1 MKIKITEHL
10 KKIVVLFFLLIPNSL
25 SADFFED
32 ITSKIIDN
40 PKRLSYG
47 VSVTDA
53 NKDGNFDF
61 IVTGFGYVNL
71 ALSYDKG
78 KLINII
84 NQKKFSDEFRRT
96 IGVAACDIDKD
107 GYEEIYFLNTDTY
120 SGTKKYSD
128 RLIDLEKD
136 KYIDLFE
143 IKENQRD
150 LNLTAGRS
158 VVCVDRNGDGNYGVY
173 VANYGGPTRFYE
185 YTDNII
191 VDKSV
196 KLNLAKITG
205 GRAVVAGHIISD
217 KIDVFAANERGANF
231 LYKNNE
237 GKFLDVANEYRVQDI
252 LQNGRGTALTDIYYR
267 GRLDILNGN
276 WGGFHR
282 AYVLKD
288 NIFEDIAKPPFD
300 EPSRIRTVISAD
312 LDNDGYDEVFMN
324 NIGEPNKLF
333 KILDNGLIE
342 QIPLDVGLEPNGY
355 GTGAAVADIDNDG
368 ILELL
373 VSHGESFD
381 QPLSL
386 YKAKI
391 GPNRKYLRI
400 KPLNRYGAPARGAT
414 VTLISN
420 LRKHSKTIDAGSG
433 YLCQMEPIAHYG
445 IREKEKNI
453 KIQSYTLNHIL
464 EKSKFCNKEID
475 LLDIDTEGTDYK
487 VLLGLNF
494 EKYKPKLICVEIYN
508 KDIKDDKIY
517 KLLTNKGYSLIWS
530 NIFSHLFKIS

>member
-1 MKIKITEHL
+1 MKIKIINYLEKL
-10 KKIVVLFFLLIPNSL
+10 VVLFFLLIPNSL
-25 SADFFED
+25 NADFFED
-32 ITSKIIDN
+32 ITSQIVEN

-47 VSVTDA
+47 VSVTDV
-53 NKDGNFDF
+53 NQDGNFDF
-61 IVTGFGYVNL
+61 IVTGFGYLNL
-71 ALSYDKG
+71 ALSYENG
-78 KLINII
+78 KLINIV

-96 IGVAACDIDKD
+96 IGVAACDIDRD

-128 RLIDLEKD
+128 RLIDLEKG
-136 KYIDLFE
+136 KFIDLFE
-143 IKENQRD
+143 IEKNQRD

-173 VANYGGPTRFYE
+173 VANYGGPTRYYE
-185 YTDNII
+185 YNDDIL

-196 KLNLAKITG
+196 QLNLAKVTG

-231 LYKNNE
+231 LYKNNK
-237 GKFLDVANEYRVQDI
+237 GKFLDVAYEYRVQDV
-252 LQNGRGTALTDIYYR
+252 LQNGRGTALSDIYYR

-288 NIFEDIAKPPFD
+288 DIFEDIAKPPFD

-312 LDNDGYDEVFMN
+312 LDNDGYDEVFLN

-333 KILDNGLIE
+333 RILENGLIK
-342 QIPLDVGLEPNGY
+342 QIPLDVGLEPDGY

-368 ILELL
+368 VLELL
-373 VSHGESFD
+373 VSHGESWD

-386 YKAKI
+386 YKAKVD
-391 GPNRKYLRI
+391 PDNKYLRI
-400 KPLNRYGAPARGAT
+400 KPLNQYGAPARGAT

-420 LRKHSKTIDAGSG
+420 LRKHSKTIDSGSG
-433 YLCQMEPIAHYG
+433 YLCQMEPVAHYG
-445 IREKEKNI
+445 IRKNEKDI
-453 KIQSYTLNHIL
+453 KIQIKWTNGKTKTISVKELNQTITLNQ
-464 EKSKFCNKEID
+464 
-475 LLDIDTEGTDYK
+475 
-487 VLLGLNF
+487 
-494 EKYKPKLICVEIYN
+494 
-508 KDIKDDKIY
+508 
-517 KLLTNKGYSLIWS
+517 
-530 NIFSHLFKIS
+530 

>member
-1 MKIKITEHL
+1 MLWQKNMTL
-10 KKIVVLFFLLIPNSL
+10 KKIIILFFLLTPNSL
-25 SADFFED
+25 NADFFED
-32 ITSKIIDN
+32 ITNQIVDN

-47 VSVTDA
+47 VSVTDV

-61 IVTGFGYVNL
+61 IVTGFGYLNL

-78 KLINII
+78 KLINIV

-136 KYIDLFE
+136 NYIDLFE
-143 IKENQRD
+143 IEKNQRD

-158 VVCVDRNGDGNYGVY
+158 VVCVDRKGDGNYGVY

-185 YTDNII
+185 YADEKI

-196 KLNLAKITG
+196 QLNLAKITG

-231 LYKNNE
+231 LYKNNN
-237 GKFLDVANEYRVQDI
+237 GKFLDVANEYRIEDL
-252 LQNGRGTALTDIYYR
+252 LQNGRGTVLSDIYYR

-282 AYVLKD
+282 AYVLKE
-288 NIFEDIAKPPFD
+288 NKFEDIAKPPFD
-300 EPSRIRTVISAD
+300 EPSRIRTIISAD
-312 LDNDGYDEVFMN
+312 FDNDGYDEVFMN

-333 KILDNGLIE
+333 KILENGVIE
-342 QIPLDVGLEPNGY
+342 QIPLDVGLEPDGY

-391 GPNRKYLRI
+391 GSNRKYLRV
-400 KPLNRYGAPARGAT
+400 KPLNKYGAPARGAT

-420 LRKHSKTIDAGSG
+420 LRKHSKTIDSGSG
-433 YLCQMEPIAHYG
+433 YLCQMEPVAHYG
-445 IREKEKNI
+445 IRENEKNI
-453 KIQSYTLNHIL
+453 KIQIKWTNGETETIFIKNLNKTITL
-464 EKSKFCNKEID
+464 KQK
-475 LLDIDTEGTDYK
+475 
-487 VLLGLNF
+487 
-494 EKYKPKLICVEIYN
+494 
-508 KDIKDDKIY
+508 
-517 KLLTNKGYSLIWS
+517 
-530 NIFSHLFKIS
+530 

>member
-1 MKIKITEHL
+1 MTKYL

-25 SADFFED
+25 YADFFED
-32 ITSKIIDN
+32 ITNQIVDN
-40 PKRLSYG
+40 SKRLSYG
-47 VSVTDA
+47 VSVTDV
-53 NKDGNFDF
+53 NQDGNFDF
-61 IVTGFGYVNL
+61 VVTGFGYLNL
-71 ALSYDKG
+71 ALSYENG
-78 KLINII
+78 KLVNIV
-84 NQKKFSDEFRRT
+84 NQKKFTDEFRRT

-136 KYIDLFE
+136 KYVDLFE
-143 IKENQRD
+143 IEKNQRD

-158 VVCVDRNGDGNYGVY
+158 VVCVDRKGDGNYGVY

-185 YTDNII
+185 YSDEII

-196 KLNLAKITG
+196 QLNLAKVTG

-231 LYKNNE
+231 LYKNNDGE
-237 GKFLDVANEYRVQDI
+237 FLDVANEYRVEDF
-252 LQNGRGTALTDIYYR
+252 LQNGRGTALSDIYYR

-282 AYVLKD
+282 AYVLED
-288 NIFEDIAKPPFD
+288 NIFKDIAKPPFD

-324 NIGEPNKLF
+324 NIGDHTKVI
-333 KILDNGLIE
+333 KILDNGVTEHI
-342 QIPLDVGLEPNGY
+342 QLDGRSEPNGY

-368 ILELL
+368 VLELL

-386 YKAKI
+386 YKAKVN
-391 GPNRKYLRI
+391 PQNKYLRI
-400 KPLNRYGAPARGAT
+400 KPLNKYGAPARGAT

-420 LRKHSKTIDAGSG
+420 LRKHSKTIDSGSG
-433 YLCQMEPIAHYG
+433 YLCQMEPVAHYG
-445 IREKEKNI
+445 IRENEKNI
-453 KIQSYTLNHIL
+453 KIQVRWTNGETETISIKKLNKTI
-464 EKSKFCNKEID
+464 
-475 LLDIDTEGTDYK
+475 
-487 VLLGLNF
+487 VLNQ
-494 EKYKPKLICVEIYN
+494 K
-508 KDIKDDKIY
+508 
-517 KLLTNKGYSLIWS
+517 
-530 NIFSHLFKIS
+530 